1 MNTLVAAPDR
11 VLISTRAALP
21 VDRAA
26 SAMSMPVGRSVLIY
40 GCAFAVAGAT
50 PFLLL
55 PILTRALSPQQFG
68 EVTSFLILTTIL
80 SNAAGLS
87 AHGFVSVR
95 YFKTT
100 TPEFRGLAT
109 SATLAVVAAHA
120 LAALALV
127 ALFPQLQRLLDL
139 PLALSMLAVAAALV
153 LSLNLIFLSI
163 FQSAGQPLLYLRSR
177 LVQAIIEFS
186 LCVALITL
194 FVADSGSRIYSYAA
208 ALAASAA
215 VGLVMCWRRGH
226 LGAGID
232 RTHLRSLAA
241 FGLPMLP
248 HIVAGSAL
256 VYVDRVVVSSL
267 LGNESLGIY
276 MVAMQIGMAMVVLI
290 EPLNKALG
298 PWLFDQLA
306 KDDPALRRMIVRRT
320 YMLYGVLAAIGI
332 AVAGAASLFFDELIG
347 ARYGAARAI
356 VPWMVAGFVLQGMY
370 YSVVNYLFF
379 AERTGR
385 LSIMSS
391 ATAIVGCGVSYAL
404 TSSFGL
410 AGAGISFAFNNGLLF
425 VLVWFAASKAVPM
438 PWWPWRA

>member
-1 MNTLVAAPDR
+1 MT
-11 VLISTRAALP
+11 T
-21 VDRAA
+21 
-26 SAMSMPVGRSVLIY
+26 PVGRSVLIY
-40 GCAFAVAGAT
+40 ACAFAAAGAT

-68 EVTSFLILTTIL
+68 EVTSFLILTTML
-80 SNAAGLS
+80 ANVAGLS

-95 YFKTT
+95 YFKT
-100 TPEFRGLAT
+100 PAAEFRGLAT
-109 SATLAVVAAHA
+109 STSVAIVAAHA
-120 LAALALV
+120 LAALAVLV
-127 ALFPQLQRLLDL
+127 LFPQLKRILEL
-139 PLALSMLAVAAALV
+139 PLSLSLLAVAAALV

-177 LVQAIIEFS
+177 LVQATIEFF

-208 ALAASAA
+208 AIAASAA
-215 VGLVMCWRRGH
+215 VGLFECWRRGH
-226 LGAGID
+226 LGTGID

-256 VYVDRVVVSSL
+256 TYIDRVVVSSL
-267 LGNESLGIY
+267 LGAESLGIY

-290 EPLNKALG
+290 EPLNKALA
-298 PWLFDQLA
+298 PWLFEQLT
-306 KDDPALRRMIVRRT
+306 KNDPALRRMIVGRT
-320 YMLYGVLAAIGI
+320 YLLYGGLIVIGI
-332 AVAGAASLFFDELIG
+332 VVAGATSLFFDELIG
-347 ARYGAARAI
+347 ARYGTARTI

-370 YSVVNYLFF
+370 YTVVNYLFF

-385 LSIMSS
+385 LSIMSGT
-391 ATAIVGCGVSYAL
+391 TAIVGCGVSYAL

-410 AGAGISFAFNNGLLF
+410 VGAGISFAFNNGLLF
-425 VLVWFAASKAVPM
+425 ALVWFAAARAVAM